1 MKLQA
6 TINKIDD
13 WAKEWRIKIN
23 QSKFTYIIFTLH
35 NQTCPTVQM
44 GNVNLSQKNEM
55 ENLGMHLDRRLTG
68 QSPSKPKE
76 NS

>member
-13 WAKEWRIKIN
+13 WVKKWRIEIN
-23 QSKFTYIIFTLH
+23 QSRSTHITFKLH

-44 GNVNLSQKNEM
+44 GNVDPSQKNEVKDR
-55 ENLGMHLDRRLTG
+55 GMRRLPWAKHIK
-68 QSPSKPKE
+68 S
-76 NS
+76 